1 MLLPI
6 LLLLPL
12 LGAALIAVWPGLGRA
27 CAGRFAT
34 IWAVL
39 PVVLVAWLGL
49 HGGSGDPRSQG
60 MMAAWSQPWIP
71 DAQISLSFAVDGT
84 AWLFLLLT
92 SLVTLFSLAVSA
104 RFEIGGRAYGGLI
117 LVMESML
124 FGVFTARHFIPW
136 FLCWE
141 MTLIPAYLLIR
152 LWGGKGAP
160 RAALRFFVMTLGG
173 GVCMLL
179 GFLALQLATGTMD
192 FDALGAL
199 AARHELAALLAK
211 SFAVTGLGGGTLLT
225 IAAVAVFLGLA
236 VKIPVVPFHAWLPD
250 AYAEAPTPVTMLLTG
265 LLSKMGVYG
274 LLRVFLPVFSEV
286 LPGFAPWLNVLA
298 VATVLLGA
306 VAALAQKNLKRILAY
321 SSVNHLGYCVLAV
334 AGVAASQADHASC
347 ASAISGVVLQ
357 AFNHGIIA
365 SALFFGIAILESRSG
380 GLRGLHD
387 FGGLRAN
394 MPVFAG
400 LMGIAVF
407 ASLGLPGLS
416 GFVGEFL
423 IFNGVFGL
431 GAWPAAV
438 SLIGLLLTAV
448 FLLRMIRLVFH
459 GPLASGLAKWQDLTC
474 GERWLFAP
482 AIALIVIP
490 GLMPQLL
497 LQFANADTLRL
508 LEHFRTFP

>member
-1 MLLPI
+1 MLLPT

-12 LGAALIAVWPGLGRA
+12 AGAALIAVWPGLCDA
-27 CAGRFAT
+27 CARRLT
-34 IWAVL
+34 TVWAVL
-39 PVVLVAWLGL
+39 PVVVVAWLGW
-49 HGGSGDPRSQG
+49 QG
-60 MMAAWSQPWIP
+60 INPTDGLMAVWSQTWMT
-71 DAQISLSFAVDGT
+71 DANITLSFAVDGT
-84 AWLFLLLT
+84 SWLFLLLT
-92 SLVTLFSLAVSA
+92 SLVTLFALAVSV
-104 RFEIGGRAYGGLI
+104 RYEIGGRAYGGLV

-160 RAALRFFVMTLGG
+160 RAALRFFIMTLGG

-179 GFLALQLATGTMD
+179 GFLALQLAVGTMD
-192 FDALGAL
+192 FDALSQMAAHHGL
-199 AARHELAALLAK
+199 AAGLAK

-225 IAAVAVFLGLA
+225 VAAVAVLLGLA

-274 LLRVFLPVFSEV
+274 LLRVFLPVFAEV
-286 LPGFAPWLNVLA
+286 LPGLAPWLNTLA
-298 VATVLLGA
+298 VATVLLGSM
-306 VAALAQKNLKRILAY
+306 AALAQKDLKRILAY

-334 AGVAASQADHASC
+334 AAVAASQADLSSC
-347 ASAISGVVLQ
+347 ASALSGVVLQ

-365 SALFFGIAILESRSG
+365 SALFFGIAILEARSG
-380 GLRGLHD
+380 GLRGLND

-400 LMGIAVF
+400 LMGIAVV

-431 GAWPAAV
+431 GPWAATV

-448 FLLRMIRLVFH
+448 FLLRLIRLVFH
-459 GPLASGLAKWQDLTC
+459 GPLSASLAKWQDLTTC
-474 GERWLFAP
+474 ERWLFAP
-482 AIALIVIP
+482 AIAMIVIP
-490 GLMPQLL
+490 GLLPQVLL
-497 LQFANADTLRL
+497 RFANLDTLRL
-508 LEHFRTFP
+508 LEQLRPHP

>member
-1 MLLPI
+1 MLLLS

-12 LGAALIAVWPGLGRA
+12 AGAVLIAVWPGLDRG
-27 CAGRFAT
+27 CAGRLSSA
-34 IWAVL
+34 IAVL
-39 PVVLVAWLGL
+39 PVLLVAAIGYW
-49 HGGSGDPRSQG
+49 HAGSANAA
-60 MMAAWSQPWIP
+60 MAAWSLPWMPEAHINLTF
-71 DAQISLSFAVDGT
+71 SVDGT
-84 AWLFLLLT
+84 SWLFLLLT
-92 SLVTLFSLAVSA
+92 SVITWFALAVSA
-104 RFEIGGRAYGGLI
+104 RLNIGGRAYGALI

-160 RAALRFFVMTLGG
+160 RAALRFFIITLGG

-179 GFLALQLATGTMD
+179 GFLALQLSVGTMD
-192 FDALGAL
+192 FDALSQM
-199 AARHELAALLAK
+199 AAHHELAAGLAK
-211 SFAVTGLGGGTLLT
+211 SFAGTGYGGNVLLT
-225 IAAVAVFLGLA
+225 LVAVAVFLGLA

-250 AYAEAPTPVTMLLTG
+250 AYAEAPTPVTILLTG

-274 LLRVFLPVFSEV
+274 LLRVFLPIFPEV
-286 LPGFAPWLNVLA
+286 LPGMAPWLTALA

-306 VAALAQKNLKRILAY
+306 VAALAQKDLKRILAY

-334 AGVAASQADHASC
+334 AALAASQADRAAC
-347 ASAISGVVLQ
+347 ASAVSGVVLQ
-357 AFNHGIIA
+357 AFNHGVIA
-365 SALFFGIAILESRSG
+365 AALFFGIGILEARG
-380 GLRGLHD
+380 GGARGLND

-394 MPVFAG
+394 MPVLAG
-400 LMGIAVF
+400 LMGLALF

-431 GAWPAAV
+431 VPWSAAI
-438 SLIGLLLTAV
+438 SLIGLLFTAV
-448 FLLRMIRLVFH
+448 FLLRLIRKVFH
-459 GPLASGLAKWQDLTC
+459 GPVTLTLAKWPDLTT

-490 GLMPQLL
+490 GLWPQVL
-497 LQFANADTLRL
+497 LQFTNADTLRL
-508 LEHFRTFP
+508 LELLRPIP